1 MALVYND
8 RTGDFEDIPI
18 PPVIRS
24 FKVLESPPIYQGD
37 NINLQWQVD
46 DALHVY
52 INDEEQSSS
61 RLTKGQLSVGENSF
75 VLKASNA
82 DGTSNSE
89 INVEVFPTPK
99 FNVNC
104 SATILREGQNENVV
118 FNWKISDAIK
128 LSLRHDNTF
137 EELPLEGCISFSPD
151 EDTAFDFAAE
161 GIEGGR
167 IFHHIIPIK
176 IRKAA
181 NIKFTASRMFSYPNL
196 PIRISWEVENASFVS
211 IDSYGVTNKKGF
223 LDVSPGED
231 TTYTLRVRDAF
242 GEEQRTLTI
251 RMLPLPVIKQIF
263 TPAPQIEKDLAIAYI
278 PPKVKINVP
287 VPTLKSSLI
296 DINLP
301 EIPRLRNSPHFV
313 SLLSKKKKSRSL
325 FKSLFS
331 YFQKTN
337 RYVKQ

>member
-24 FKVLESPPIYQGD
+24 FMVLESPPIYQGD

-46 DALHVY
+46 DALHVF
-52 INDEEQSSS
+52 INDEEQSAS
-61 RLTKGQLSVGENSF
+61 RLTKGQLSVGENRF

-82 DGTSNSE
+82 DGTSINE
-89 INVEVFPTPK
+89 IRVEVYPKPK
-99 FNVNC
+99 FIVNC
-104 SATILREGQNENVV
+104 SATILREGRNEEVI
-118 FNWKISDAIK
+118 FNWRISDAIK
-128 LSLRHDNTF
+128 LSLHHDNTI
-137 EELPLEGCISFSPD
+137 EELPLEGSISFSPN
-151 EDTAFDFAAE
+151 EDTTFDFAAE

-167 IFHHIIPIK
+167 VFHHIIPI
-176 IRKAA
+176 ILRKAA
-181 NIKFTASRMFSYPNL
+181 NIQFTASRLFSYPNL
-196 PIRISWEVENASFVS
+196 PIRISWDVENASSVS
-211 IDSYGVTNKKGF
+211 IDSYGVTNKKGY

-231 TTYTLRVRDAF
+231 TTYTLRVSDAF

-251 RMLPLPVIKQIF
+251 RMLPLPVIKQVF

-278 PPKVKINVP
+278 PPKVNIIVP

-301 EIPRLRNSPHFV
+301 EIPRLRFSPHFV
-313 SLLSKKKKSRSL
+313 SLLSKKKESRNP

-331 YFQKTN
+331 YFRKN
-337 RYVKQ
+337 K